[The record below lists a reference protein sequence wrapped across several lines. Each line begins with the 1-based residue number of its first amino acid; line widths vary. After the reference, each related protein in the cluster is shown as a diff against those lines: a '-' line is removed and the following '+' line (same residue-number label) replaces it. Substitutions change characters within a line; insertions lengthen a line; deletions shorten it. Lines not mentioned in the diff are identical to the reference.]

1 MDGSQRAHL
10 ALAPSTLTLAPTYVA
25 GRAALLDA
33 LEALRGQSDALVLV
47 GAQAI
52 YLYTGDADVPVATE
66 TKDSDVLVDPS
77 FLDPDPKL
85 EEAMTAA
92 DFVRNLQSGQ
102 PGEWLNRDGIPVDL
116 LVPSS
121 LAAGNRG
128 ARLPP
133 HSKYAARRV
142 AGLEAA
148 IVDNEIHE
156 IVSLVPGDDRV
167 FQIKVAG
174 PSALLVAKLHKLGDR
189 QETPSR
195 LLNKDAHDMY
205 RLMRAVKIEV
215 FQEGFELLLGTRL
228 AEEAVA
234 TGLRYLEDLFESPDA
249 LGPRMAGNAEELVG
263 DPQLVA
269 ASTHQLAQD
278 VLAVAGR

>member
-1 MDGSQRAHL
+1 MAAVPL
-10 ALAPSTLTLAPTYVA
+10 KLTLAPTYIA
-25 GRAALLDA
+25 ARTALLDA
-33 LEALRGQSDALVLV
+33 LEALREQGDALVLV

-52 YLYTGDADVPVATE
+52 YLYTGDADVPIATE
-66 TKDSDVLVDPS
+66 TKDSDLLVDPS

-92 DFVRNLQSGQ
+92 HFVRNLEGGQ

-121 LAAGNRG
+121 LAPGNRG

-133 HSKYAARRV
+133 HSKHAARRV

-148 IVDNEIHE
+148 VVDNHVEEIA
-156 IVSLVPGDDRV
+156 SLIAGDDRA

-189 QETPSR
+189 RETPRR

-205 RLMRAVKIEV
+205 RLMRAVDIEA
-215 FQEGFELLLGTRL
+215 FQEGFGLLRAAPRA
-228 AEEAVA
+228 AETVEA
-234 TGLRYLEDLFESPDA
+234 GLRYLTELFESPDA
-249 LGPRMAGNAEELVG
+249 LGPRMAGDAEELVG
-263 DPQLVA
+263 DPELVA

-278 VLAVAGR
+278 VLAVAHEA